1 VATSSSSASA
11 KKVAKLAQRDR
22 GKKVRFQGGTLF
34 PAIVLAVLLVGLVV
48 IIYARQSRPDPGTAP
63 PQVGDHW
70 HAAYGM
76 YVCDGWLPKLSGAKE
91 EQNADGTLA
100 SDAFATTGIH
110 SHDDGVIH
118 WHPYSAKAVGD
129 RAVLGVFLDVYDVE
143 LSDTRLELP
152 ADQGGDVFDVDGYQC
167 NGKDVTVK
175 VVAWDNYADT
185 GKGQTYITD
194 LNSVRLKQDGMVFV
208 IAVVPKDTEVAMPP
222 WASELPALGA
232 VDGGNV
238 PGPSTTAATDTTAA
252 TETTAATSTTGG

>member
-1 VATSSSSASA
+1 MATSSSSASA

-34 PAIVLAVLLVGLVV
+34 PAIVIAVLLVGLVV

-76 YVCDGWLPKLSGAKE
+76 YVCDGWLPKLTGAKE
-91 EQNADGTLA
+91 EQNADGSLV

-152 ADQGGDVFDVDGYQC
+152 ADQGGDVYDVDGYQC
-167 NGKDVTVK
+167 DGKDVTVK

-222 WASELPALGA
+222 WASELPTLGA

-238 PGPSTTAATDTTAA
+238 PGPSTTAATETTAA
-252 TETTAATSTTGG
+252 TDTTVATSTTGG

>member
-1 VATSSSSASA
+1 MATSSSSASA

-34 PAIVLAVLLVGLVV
+34 PAVVLAVLLVGLVV

-76 YVCDGWLPKLSGAKE
+76 YVCDGWLPKLTGNKE
-91 EQNADGTLA
+91 EQNADGTLV
-100 SDAFATTGIH
+100 SDKFATTGIH

-129 RAVLGVFLDVYDVE
+129 RAVFGVFLDVYDVD
-143 LSDTRLELP
+143 LSDDELTLP
-152 ADQGGDVFDVDGYQC
+152 ADQGGESYKVGDYKC
-167 NGKDVTVK
+167 NGEDVTVK

-194 LNSVRLKQDGMVFV
+194 LDNVRVKQDGMVFV
-208 IAVVPKDTEVAMPP
+208 IAVVPKDTEVVMPP
-222 WASELPALGA
+222 WASELPTLGA

-238 PGPSTTAATDTTAA
+238 PGPSSTVADSVADTGV
-252 TETTAATSTTGG
+252 TSTTGG